1 MTLLVKALLIVFLSF
16 VFHLKVYEDDEQ
28 TSSTE
33 RIIWAV
39 GLIALNIF
47 LVYDFFIK

>member
-28 TSSTE
+28 TSNGE
-33 RIIWAV
+33 RIVWAV
-39 GLIALNIF
+39 ILIALNVF
-47 LVYDFFIK
+47 LFYDFL